1 MGNLITL
8 QMPVGRGRRWE
19 GWAGRRRG
27 GNDAGDVEIKPPP
40 SPLHPLPSLCCHEH
54 DNCRCW
60 RIRYPPRAASES
72 STGQQIVSAAGG
84 VTNTQRSSN
93 LCTQSFAVKGWKGSE
108 NCLMGVVIYV
118 VITDEEFTAGFG
130 RVEKQNQRAAVHML
144 EQI

>member
-40 SPLHPLPSLCCHEH
+40 PLLSIPSLRPHVAMSTTTA
-54 DNCRCW
+54 DAGGSDILPGLRVK
-60 RIRYPPRAASES
+60 AAQVSRLF
-72 STGQQIVSAAGG
+72 QQRG

-118 VITDEEFTAGFG
+118 VITDEEFIAGVWTG
-130 RVEKQNQRAAVHML
+130 
-144 EQI
+144 